1 MPRSQGE
8 EHKWRDG
15 DEGSFESRETQKSG
29 TIRTQQAII
38 SVTKEKSTVDR
49 RRRLGD
55 IGEVGQEL
63 AGTVRGVH
71 D

>member
-1 MPRSQGE
+1 MSGE
-8 EHKWRDG
+8 TETKEASKAAKR
-15 DEGSFESRETQKSG
+15 RESG

>member
-1 MPRSQGE
+1 MSE
-8 EHKWRDG
+8 ET
-15 DEGSFESRETQKSG
+15 ETKEASKAAKRKKNG

-49 RRRLGD
+49 RRRLCD
-55 IGEVGQEL
+55 IGEVGQEF

>member
-8 EHKWRDG
+8 EHEWRD
-15 DEGSFESRETQKSG
+15 ESSETQKKSDNSH
-29 TIRTQQAII
+29 TASKII

-49 RRRLGD
+49 RRRLSD

>member
-1 MPRSQGE
+1 MSE
-8 EHKWRDG
+8 ET
-15 DEGSFESRETQKSG
+15 ETKEASKAAKRRKSV

>member
-1 MPRSQGE
+1 MPRCQGE
-8 EHKWRDG
+8 ELEWRDG
-15 DEGSFESRETQKSG
+15 DEGCFERSETQKKWDNSH
-29 TIRTQQAII
+29 TAINP
-38 SVTKEKSTVDR
+38 VTKGKSTVDR
-49 RRRLGD
+49 RRRMGD

>member
-1 MPRSQGE
+1 MTGE
-8 EHKWRDG
+8 T
-15 DEGSFESRETQKSG
+15 ETKEASKAAKRRKSG

-63 AGTVRGVH
+63 VGTVRGVH